1 MRPYAKISYNG
12 MNRRML
18 ILPGDR
24 VGIRFGSAETPY
36 EAIRMQPDI
45 HSD

>member
-1 MRPYAKISYNG
+1 MLEMRPYAKISYNG

-36 EAIRMQPDI
+36 EAIRM
-45 HSD
+45 